1 MVGAALLHSPP
12 MDRRMLLG
20 AYRFGFA
27 ILTLIA
33 ITAQALD
40 LNARGI
46 FMPANFL
53 SYFTIQSNLIAIGV
67 FLVGAARWRAV
78 PTATWDLVR
87 GAAVVYVTITLIVFA
102 LLLSN
107 TDVDTALPWVDIVVH
122 RVMPI
127 AVMID
132 WMVDPPTGRISF
144 SASLR
149 WLIFP
154 LVWTGYTLVRGAL
167 VGWYPYPFLD
177 PGNGGY
183 VTVAAYVVGVLV
195 LGVVLCGVIA
205 VVGNT
210 LRDRRTA
217 REESAAA

>member
-1 MVGAALLHSPP
+1 
-12 MDRRMLLG
+12 MLLA

-46 FMPANFL
+46 FTPANFF
-53 SYFTIQSNLIAIGV
+53 SYFTIQSNLIAVVV
-67 FLVGAARWRAV
+67 FLVGVTRWRT
-78 PTATWDLVR
+78 PSTAAWDLLR
-87 GAAVVYVTITLIVFA
+87 GAVVLILSVTLVVFA
-102 LLLSN
+102 LLLSG
-107 TDVDTALPWVDIVVH
+107 TDVDVALPWVDIVVH

-132 WMVDPPTGRISF
+132 WMVDPPAARISF

-154 LVWTGYTLVRGAL
+154 LAWTGYTLVRGAL

-177 PGNGGY
+177 PGNRGY

-210 LRDRRTA
+210 LRDRRIA
-217 REESAAA
+217 REQSAAA